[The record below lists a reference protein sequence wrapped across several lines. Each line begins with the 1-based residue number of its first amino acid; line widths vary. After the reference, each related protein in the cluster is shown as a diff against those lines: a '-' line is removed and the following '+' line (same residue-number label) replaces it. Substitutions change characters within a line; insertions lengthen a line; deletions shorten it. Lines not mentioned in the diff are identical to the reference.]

1 MSSWR
6 YCVDTS
12 ALIDLN
18 YLYPRSVFPT
28 LWRNMDILVEGDRLI
43 APSDVLE
50 ELKRGDDDLTGWA
63 KKQKRMFRPQNAELL
78 REVSEI
84 LKVVPDLADP
94 DRIRPVHAD
103 PFVVAL
109 ARIEHQRAQTEL
121 LSAGC
126 AVVCHEGRGK
136 LRLRIPDACDRFGI
150 ECLRFQA
157 LFAREG
163 WSF

>member
-18 YLYPRSVFPT
+18 YLYPRSVFAT
-28 LWRNMDILVEGDRLI
+28 LWRSLERLVEEGRLI

-50 ELKRGDDDLTGWA
+50 ELKRGDDDLTEWA
-63 KKQKRMFRPQNAELL
+63 KKQRRMFRTQDAKLL
-78 REVSEI
+78 REVSAI
-84 LKVVPDLADP
+84 LKVVPDLADAT
-94 DRIRPVHAD
+94 RTRPVHAD

-109 ARIEHQRAQTEL
+109 AQIEHQHAQTEL
-121 LSAGC
+121 LLAGC
-126 AVVCHEGRGK
+126 TVVCHEGRRGQ
-136 LRLRIPDACDRFGI
+136 RLRIPDACDRLGI
-150 ECLRFQA
+150 ECIRFQA
-157 LFAREG
+157 LFKREG